1 MTAIKDFQIV
11 VTTSDKS
18 NWTLQTFAYLFNTY
32 YSSGQNVHIICESIP
47 EFKLSSNFILHQARV
62 HGIKSGWPRQQW
74 TNGLIS
80 YLESIKEQYVLIMLD
95 DYWINRTVDI
105 RGIGTLHEYMT
116 LNKNVLRIDL
126 TGDRLYAQ
134 GVEDVEAYGHY
145 DLITAHGSQYQMSL
159 MPGLWNKKLL
169 LEILQ
174 PNWTPW
180 EVELS
185 GTSLVNDR
193 PELIVLG
200 TRQWPLRIV
209 NALRDSH
216 DNVDTS
222 GINSDHLKHL
232 TSKGWIHNP
241 AVDKL
246 ENKS

>member
-1 MTAIKDFQIV
+1 MPASKEYQVI
-11 VTTSDKS
+11 VTTCNKSD
-18 NWTLQTFAYLFNTY
+18 WTLQAFAYLFNIY
-32 YSSGQNVHIICESIP
+32 YSASQKVHIVCESIP
-47 EFKLSSNFILHQARV
+47 DLKLPSNFIFHQSRIP
-62 HGIKSGWPRQQW
+62 GIKKGWPRQQW

-116 LNKNVLRIDL
+116 IHKDVLRIDL

-134 GVEDVEAYGHY
+134 GIEDIDSYGHY
-145 DLITAHGSQYQMSL
+145 DLIAAHGSQYQMSL
-159 MPGLWNKKLL
+159 MPGLWNKQLL

-216 DNVDTS
+216 NNVDTT
-222 GINSDHLKHL
+222 GIEYDHLDYL
-232 TSKGWIHNP
+232 TNKGWIHNP
-241 AVDKL
+241 AVDV
-246 ENKS
+246 